1 MNDLPHVVEI
11 SGASFQEQVV
21 EKSHEVPVLV
31 DFWADWCAP
40 CKMLLPVL
48 LKLADEYQGK
58 FQLVKI
64 NTEVERELAAQ
75 HGIRSL
81 PTLRLYLNGE
91 VVEEIL
97 GAQPEAALRT
107 LIDSYIQRES
117 DLRLQEALALHQ
129 QGDTSR
135 ALALLEQAY
144 RDDPDNPRLP
154 LPFARL
160 CLEDNQFERADQI
173 LQALPRELRE
183 QPETAGLQQLVELAR
198 SLSDAPALEEL
209 ENAMRSD
216 AGQSAVRYQLAA
228 RQTLAADYDNA
239 LINFL
244 ELLKR
249 DRNYGDGAAQRGL
262 LAIFA
267 LLGDQDPR
275 VTSYR
280 RQMFTLLH

>member
-21 EKSHEVPVLV
+21 EKSREVPVLV

-40 CKMLLPVL
+40 CKMLLPIL
-48 LKLADEYQGK
+48 LKLVDEYQGK

-107 LIDSYIQRES
+107 LIDGYIQRES
-117 DLRLQEALALHQ
+117 DLRLQEALASHQ
-129 QGDTSR
+129 QGDTSG

-154 LPFARL
+154 LPYARL

-198 SLSDAPALEEL
+198 SLSDAPGLEEL
-209 ENAMRSD
+209 EHALRSD
-216 AGQSAVRYQLAA
+216 AAQSAVRYQLAA